1 MEAQYTVNSIV
12 FIVSLVVPGVIFKR
26 FYFQGQF
33 TKQFGA
39 GLFADRLITSIFWG
53 IFVQIITFLL
63 YSRIF
68 GFTYTSLKQVIDKT
82 YSEISKNL
90 LPNFTYVQL
99 GHILGYLIFLLFMSG
114 ALGTFLHLLIRLF
127 KIDVFFKV
135 LRFSNEWNYYFNGE
149 ILSTREFRGGK
160 KGKVLS
166 TSVDLLIDDGTEKN
180 KMVSGFLTQ
189 YTLSPKTGELETIY
203 LTNAKRY
210 SKSES
215 KFKEIPG
222 DCFIVPFNKVID
234 MNLNYDTIE
243 VVNNKKKQIIYNL
256 ISNIGLLGIVFLF
269 IYPWFLKISYFENF
283 F

>member
-12 FIVSLVVPGVIFKR
+12 FIVSLIVPGVIFKR

-53 IFVQIITFLL
+53 IFVQIITFLF

-68 GFTYTSLKQVIDKT
+68 GFTYTSIKQVIDKA
-82 YSEISKNL
+82 YIEISKNL
-90 LPNFTYVQL
+90 LPDFTYVQL
-99 GHILGYLIFLLFMSG
+99 SHILGYLVFLLFMSG
-114 ALGTFLHLLIRLF
+114 ALGTFLHSLIRVF

-135 LRFSNEWNYYFNGE
+135 LRFSNEWNYYFKGE
-149 ILSTREFRGGK
+149 ILSTSEFKGGK

-166 TSVDLLIDDGTEKN
+166 TNIDLLIEDGTEKN
-180 KMVSGFLTQ
+180 KMVSGYLTQ
-189 YTLSPKTGELETIY
+189 YTLSSKTGELETIY

-210 SKSES
+210 SKSEN

-234 MNLNYDTIE
+234 MNLIYNTIKVASNE
-243 VVNNKKKQIIYNL
+243 KKQLTYNL
-256 ISNIGLLGIVFLF
+256 ILNIGF
-269 IYPWFLKISYFENF
+269 WASYFYLSTHGF
-283 F
+283 